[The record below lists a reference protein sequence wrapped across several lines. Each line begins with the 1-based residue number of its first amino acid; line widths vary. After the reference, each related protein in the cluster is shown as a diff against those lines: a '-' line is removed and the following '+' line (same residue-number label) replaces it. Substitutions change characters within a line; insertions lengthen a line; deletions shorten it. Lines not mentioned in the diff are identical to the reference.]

1 MAKCRPAFPI
11 FAVVLISACAG
22 NFRTQN
28 APPLSAEETAQ
39 LSRKTVAEMVSE
51 AEATVRKAHSAE
63 FDFYAPGTLDR
74 MERQLRDIQE
84 SGKNPDADKARL
96 FAMTKAVEQNLQSG
110 QSNKALVQSQLAGV
124 LEQKQVIEKLNAAQ
138 LYPRDY
144 KNSMESVIGLIRNIE
159 SGKPDNARSS
169 TPSVMEDMRKLE
181 IRIVKGVVLGRA
193 AAFLAEARDKDAK
206 EKARKTYEEASLAYD
221 RAIKLID
228 TNPRDQEQ
236 IASLGGQATLLA
248 QRCVRIAE
256 EVAKLQEIKPKEME
270 VVVLEQE
277 RRMQRVAEALRQGD
291 IRDQSLNNQS
301 LALAKAAEK
310 LYDQTD
316 RQKNVTAELEQLKS
330 DHSLAQEQIKRL
342 AMDRKE
348 LQAKLDAIVTVPAA
362 RSQESAAGSASSA
375 EAGSASADNKSQNG
389 ELPNQ
394 QDSTQA
400 GGDK

>member
-1 MAKCRPAFPI
+1 MAICRPAFPI
-11 FAVVLISACAG
+11 LVVLLISACAG
-22 NFRTQN
+22 TFRTQN

-39 LSRKTVAEMVSE
+39 LTGKTVAEMVTE
-51 AEATVRKAHSAE
+51 AEVTVRKAHSAE

-74 MERQLRDIQE
+74 MERQLRDVQE
-84 SGKNPDADKARL
+84 SGKKADADKARL
-96 FAMTKAVEQNLQSG
+96 FSMTKAMEQNFQSG
-110 QSNKALVQSQLAGV
+110 QSNKALVLSQLAGV

-236 IASLGGQATLLA
+236 ITSLGGQATLLA

-316 RQKNVTAELEQLKS
+316 RQKNAMVESEKLKA
-330 DHSLAQEQIKRL
+330 DYSLAQEQIKRL
-342 AMDRKE
+342 ATEKKE
-348 LQAKLDAIVTVPAA
+348 LQARLDAVAIVPATT
-362 RSQESAAGSASSA
+362 SQERAAESGSSA
-375 EAGSASADNKSQNG
+375 EAGSGSADNKSHNG
-389 ELPNQ
+389 ESPNQ
-394 QDSTQA
+394 QDSTQT